1 MPCRT
6 DGVNLPR
13 RKVTVGYV
21 AANPRLPMDEIGH
34 EPPVGSPLQFPG
46 FFAAFSRKRS
56 LNLRRAIFS
65 PDRLQCSVNGHW

>member
-34 EPPVGSPLQFPG
+34 IRTFDLTFQFE
-46 FFAAFSRKRS
+46 
-56 LNLRRAIFS
+56 
-65 PDRLQCSVNGHW
+65 